1 MPQVPARTETNH
13 GERPRPEYGEYA
25 TPQDQANAIAKALPP
40 VSPLLTPAD
49 RPTAVTPAAESRAG
63 VGRASVGRAGSTPAA
78 ATPASGSAARTTGPV
93 TESSRPRRRWD
104 LVLSI
109 GLLVYGLLTVFGG
122 FVQYSDI
129 PAIINQAYAAQRIG
143 EFTSI
148 EQADTVGT
156 TIIVANVAIYAITAF
171 VTVRLLRARRL
182 AFYVPLVGGAVAA
195 TISVI
200 LILTLVINDPAF
212 REFVASV
219 T

>member
-1 MPQVPARTETNH
+1 MSDNRQEQGDVVRPESPVPGGVVPHTE
-13 GERPRPEYGEYA
+13 RARPEYGEYA
-25 TPQDQANAIAKALPP
+25 TPQDQADAIAKALPP
-40 VSPLLTPAD
+40 ISPLLTPAD
-49 RPTAVTPAAESRAG
+49 RPAAVTPAA
-63 VGRASVGRAGSTPAA
+63 PAA
-78 ATPASGSAARTTGPV
+78 PPARPAEPALAP
-93 TESSRPRRRWD
+93 SRPRRRWD

-109 GLLVYGLLTVFGG
+109 ALLAYGLVTVLGG

-129 PAIINQAYAAQRIG
+129 PAIINEAYAAQRIG

-148 EQADTVGT
+148 EQAETVGT
-156 TIIVANVAIYAITAF
+156 TIMVANLVLYAITAF

-182 AFYVPLVGGAVAA
+182 AFYVPLIGGAAAA

-200 LILTLVINDPAF
+200 LILTLVVNDPAF

>member
-1 MPQVPARTETNH
+1 MPENRQGRDDAARPEPH
-13 GERPRPEYGEYA
+13 FGERPRPEYGEYA
-25 TPQDQANAIAKALPP
+25 SPQGQADAIAKALPP

-49 RPTAVTPAAESRAG
+49 RPAAVTPA
-63 VGRASVGRAGSTPAA
+63 P
-78 ATPASGSAARTTGPV
+78 PAARTTAPIL
-93 TESSRPRRRWD
+93 TPSRPRRRWD

-109 GLLVYGLLTVFGG
+109 ALLAYGLLTVFGG

-148 EQADTVGT
+148 DQAETVGT
-156 TIIVANVAIYAITAF
+156 TIMVANVAVYAITAF
-171 VTVRLLRARRL
+171 LTVRLLRARRL
-182 AFYVPLVGGAVAA
+182 AFYVPLIGGAVAA
-195 TISVI
+195 TITVI

>member
-1 MPQVPARTETNH
+1 MSLYRHGPDRAARPGDPGSQAEQAKQSQGPALPEPLH
-13 GERPRPEYGEYA
+13 AERPRPEYGEYA
-25 TPQDQANAIAKALPP
+25 TPQDQADAIAKASPP

-49 RPTAVTPAAESRAG
+49 RPAAVTPAAPVAR
-63 VGRASVGRAGSTPAA
+63 PAV
-78 ATPASGSAARTTGPV
+78 PV
-93 TESSRPRRRWD
+93 LTAERPRRRWD

-109 GLLVYGLLTVFGG
+109 ALLAYGLLTVFGG

-129 PAIINQAYAAQRIG
+129 PSIINQAYAAQRIG

-148 EQADTVGT
+148 EQAETVGT
-156 TIIVANVAIYAITAF
+156 TIMVVNVVLYAITAF
-171 VTVRLLRARRL
+171 LTVQLLRARRL
-182 AFYVPLVGGAVAA
+182 AFYVPVVGGAVAA
-195 TISVI
+195 TITVT

>member
-1 MPQVPARTETNH
+1 MSENRQGRDDAARPEPH
-13 GERPRPEYGEYA
+13 FGERPRPEYGEYA
-25 TPQDQANAIAKALPP
+25 SPQGQADAIAKALPP

-49 RPTAVTPAAESRAG
+49 RPAAVTPASP
-63 VGRASVGRAGSTPAA
+63 VGRTTAPVLTP
-78 ATPASGSAARTTGPV
+78 
-93 TESSRPRRRWD
+93 SRPRRRWD

-109 GLLVYGLLTVFGG
+109 ALLAYGLLTVFGG

-148 EQADTVGT
+148 EQAETVGT
-156 TIIVANVAIYAITAF
+156 TIMVANVAVYAITAF
-171 VTVRLLRARRL
+171 LTVRLLRARRL
-182 AFYVPLVGGAVAA
+182 AFYVPLIGGAVAA
-195 TISVI
+195 TITVI